1 MAASGSVTTYQSSTT
16 TTSTSWLSSS
26 ASVSKAKRSDE
37 GRKIVHKKP
46 DSLSIPNTFN
56 QKVDSAFIWQE
67 PQDSCASLMD
77 IFFICAMFQVSPIQI
92 NLDDLDALIADLSPE
107 EVEELSRAD
116 PDVSR
121 YKEGL
126 KDSNPFENIEIA

>member
-1 MAASGSVTTYQSSTT
+1 MCLFHEY
-16 TTSTSWLSSS
+16 L
-26 ASVSKAKRSDE
+26 
-37 GRKIVHKKP
+37 
-46 DSLSIPNTFN
+46 LY
-56 QKVDSAFIWQE
+56 
-67 PQDSCASLMD
+67 L
-77 IFFICAMFQVSPIQI
+77 FQVSPIQI

-126 KDSNPFENIEIA
+126 KDSNLFENIEIA